1 MLEFIMFYLN
11 DLISSNG
18 YYNRILF
25 NESHAKECDV
35 DVIKWISSSMYE
47 GHSKNT

>member
-25 NESHAKECDV
+25 NNESHAKECDV
-35 DVIKWISSSMYE
+35 DVIKWISSSM
-47 GHSKNT
+47 